1 MSTTRTG
8 FKSWKTINLKL
19 NVAKK
24 RLTVGHNNMVFQ
36 IPVRS
41 YMIRSSKNNI
51 KSFILDTLH
60 DYE

>member
-1 MSTTRTG
+1 MSTTRSG

-24 RLTVGHNNMVFQ
+24 KLTVSHNSMVFQ
-36 IPVRS
+36 VPVRA
-41 YMIRSSKNNI
+41 YIIRSAKSNA